1 MGAGSID
8 PAIDLAALAKLRPGM
23 PVSALKSALG
33 NRWVPLRKE
42 NAGYFWGRI
51 LDIPLNVRVDVNG
64 VIGQIGIERRFPPWL
79 EVERL
84 RVGMALPEAK
94 QAQPG
99 LRPIRM
105 FEERRG
111 IATFGATLADGLELV
126 ARFQNHELLW
136 LTFTRPGLSYPDP
149 KRWTQAPAGKY
160 PAPNALRGAPF
171 ADPNFKLIVLDALR
185 EAGVIDLGSPR
196 QLTEHVLGRRTDAW
210 KEGRGLVRDY
220 LLRFPLTDEHL
231 AAVET
236 LIFEGSIAIYQYAG
250 LSFNFEGSDADVKSL
265 EGIERLTN
273 LRRFCH
279 SSMLA
284 DLDLSRLAGLDRLE
298 SVSLGDRFAS
308 PRTLLALPC
317 LKVLECYPDSID
329 DPTIIAALEAK
340 GVKVTIFC

>member
-1 MGAGSID
+1 
-8 PAIDLAALAKLRPGM
+8 
-23 PVSALKSALG
+23 V
-33 NRWVPLRKE
+33 
-42 NAGYFWGRI
+42 
-51 LDIPLNVRVDVNG
+51 
-64 VIGQIGIERRFPPWL
+64 
-79 EVERL
+79 
-84 RVGMALPEAK
+84 
-94 QAQPG
+94 
-99 LRPIRM
+99 
-105 FEERRG
+105 
-111 IATFGATLADGLELV
+111 
-126 ARFQNHELLW
+126 
-136 LTFTRPGLSYPDP
+136 
-149 KRWTQAPAGKY
+149 TQARAGKY

-210 KEGRGLVRDY
+210 KEGRGLARDY

-236 LIFEGSIAIYQYAG
+236 LIFEGSIAIYQYTG

-317 LKVLECYPDSID
+317 LKALECYPDSID
-329 DPTIIAALEAK
+329 DPTVIAALEAK
-340 GVKVTIFC
+340 GVKVTILC